1 MKISREEVIHV
12 ANLARLDL
20 APEEV
25 ESMTEQ
31 LDRILSYVDK
41 LEELNTEK
49 IEPTSH
55 ALSVYNAFRG
65 DEIKE
70 SLSRDDALKN
80 GPVQDGAAF
89 VVPRVI

>member
-1 MKISREEVIHV
+1 MKISREEVVHV

-20 APEEV
+20 TPEEV
-25 ESMTEQ
+25 ESMTKQ

-55 ALSVYNAFRG
+55 ALSVCNAFRE
-65 DEIKE
+65 DETKG

-80 GPVQDGAAF
+80 GPAQDGAAF
-89 VVPRVI
+89 IVPRVI